1 MRSCIHSV
9 CFSLAAILIAGT
21 GAAQSVDYA
30 ALQETIG
37 EPVTTS
43 VTGKPQRASETPASI
58 EIITRDQIAHSP
70 AHDVPGLL
78 KTYAGVDVN
87 RWLAGQTDVAVR
99 GGVQTYNPR
108 LLVLVNGRQVY
119 LDHYGMTD
127 WNLLGVQLEEIQQIE
142 LVRGPATALFGFNA
156 ASAVINIITVSATQA
171 HSLVSA
177 GEIGTHGYS
186 RLSAVATLP
195 IGHHVGLR
203 ISGGHQREDERDFP
217 ADQAPAPDRRGV
229 KRDEV
234 DATLE
239 ASPDAR
245 TRLTAHGGY
254 STNAQLELLPTQV
267 PTRQDYEAM
276 IAGVRADR
284 DTDWGSV
291 TGGVYANWL
300 DVHFGAVHNGT
311 TNFDALQL
319 KNRIIVADASA
330 LVRLGLDNVLRLGA
344 EYRNNRLE
352 GQALFTPRVYY
363 GVWSGSTMLDLHP
376 TDKLALT
383 FAGRLDRFSLGTG
396 GALRLP
402 AANELSDYDRTFTRA
417 SFNAAALFQLGGA
430 GQIRINGGLGYQI
443 PSLIDLGV
451 RIPIIPSVAIPGVP
465 EILLAGAPNLRPV
478 AVWSGEIGYTKSLS
492 DATKLDVTVFY
503 NKAKDAIGSPG
514 ESLAVTPS
522 FVGGFSL
529 VTRFANAG
537 DFRTAGAEL
546 SLSGTVGP
554 HLNWRANYSFTDT
567 KEHLQPVDVLA
578 LSPRTTTARHKA
590 NVELGYHQDR
600 WFATTGLR
608 YTSATHQLGDSAAG
622 QVGLFKVKPA
632 LAWDQKIGLQ
642 LGRAT
647 LTLTGENLTGANG
660 ADGSP
665 IPADRRFLAGVKLG
679 L

>member
-1 MRSCIHSV
+1 MRPCVSSAG
-9 CFSLAAILIAGT
+9 FSLAAILLATAGT
-21 GAAQSVDYA
+21 AQSVDYA
-30 ALQETIG
+30 ALQATMG

-58 EIITRDQIAHSP
+58 EIITRDQIERSP

-171 HSLVSA
+171 SSLVTA

-186 RLSAVATLP
+186 RLSAVTTLP
-195 IGHHVGLR
+195 IGHNVGLR
-203 ISGGHQREDERDFP
+203 LSAGHQRENERGFP
-217 ADQAPAPDRRGV
+217 ANQASPSDKSGV

-239 ASPDAR
+239 ASPGAR
-245 TRLTAHGGY
+245 THLTINGGY
-254 STNAQLELLPTQV
+254 STNHQLELLPTQV

-276 IAGVRADR
+276 VGGVRADR

-300 DVHFGAVHNGT
+300 DVHFGAVHSGA
-311 TNFDALQL
+311 TNFDAEQL
-319 KNRIIVADASA
+319 KNRIVVADASA
-330 LVRLGLDNVLRLGA
+330 LVRLGLNNVLRIGA

-352 GQALFTPRVYY
+352 GEALFTPRVHY
-363 GVWSGSTMLDLHP
+363 GVWSGSAMLDLHP

-383 FAGRLDRFSLGTG
+383 FAGRLDHFSLGTG
-396 GALRLP
+396 GAIRLP
-402 AANELSDYDRTFTRA
+402 AANEVSDYDRKFTRP
-417 SFNAAALFQLGGA
+417 SFNAAALLQLGGA

-443 PSLIDLGV
+443 PSLIDFGV
-451 RIPIIPSVAIPGVP
+451 RIPIIPLVPIPGVP
-465 EILLAGAPNLRPV
+465 TILLTGAPDLRPV

-503 NKAKDAIGSPG
+503 SKTKNAIGSPG
-514 ESLAVTPS
+514 EALTVTPS
-522 FVGGFSL
+522 FIGGFAL

-537 DFRTAGAEL
+537 DFRTAGVEL
-546 SLSGTVGP
+546 SLNGIVGP
-554 HLNWRANYSFTDT
+554 HLSWRTNYSFTDT
-567 KEHLQPVDVLA
+567 QEHLQPIDVLA
-578 LSPRTTTARHKA
+578 LAPGTTTARHKA
-590 NVELGYHQDR
+590 NIELGYRQDR
-600 WFATTGLR
+600 WFATTVLR

-622 QVGLFKVKPA
+622 QVMLFKVEPA
-632 LAWDQKIGLQ
+632 LAWDQKIGVQ

-647 LTLTGENLTGANG
+647 LTLTGENVTGASG
-660 ADGSP
+660 AAGSP
-665 IPADRRFLAGVKLG
+665 IPADRRILAGVKFG